1 MLNLT
6 IVMRARGEE
15 KSSNHFGEVLLLLS
29 VASPGQEGKGNLP
42 SKAQTKKKKKLIP
55 YSIKN

>member
-29 VASPGQEGKGNLP
+29 VASPGQEVKGNLP
-42 SKAQTKKKKKLIP
+42 SKAQQG
-55 YSIKN
+55 